1 MTSDERPQL
10 RKAPDAGAHPTAA
23 ARVDDT
29 ILFGSTSDSVMKD
42 KLVALEVEIPKSLR
56 KEARAQAR
64 RRGITMD
71 ALVAE
76 ALRARR

>member
-1 MTSDERPQL
+1 MSIDERPRL
-10 RKAPDAGAHPTAA
+10 RKASDAGAHPTTPAM
-23 ARVDDT
+23 VDDT
-29 ILFGSTSDSVMKD
+29 ILFGSTSDSVLKD
-42 KLVALEVEIPKSLR
+42 KLVTLEVEIPKSLR

-64 RRGITMD
+64 RRGITLD

>member
-1 MTSDERPQL
+1 V
-10 RKAPDAGAHPTAA
+10 

-29 ILFGSTSDSVMKD
+29 ILFGSTSDSIVND
-42 KLVALEVEIPKSLR
+42 KLVTLEVEIPKSLR

-71 ALVAE
+71 ALVTE